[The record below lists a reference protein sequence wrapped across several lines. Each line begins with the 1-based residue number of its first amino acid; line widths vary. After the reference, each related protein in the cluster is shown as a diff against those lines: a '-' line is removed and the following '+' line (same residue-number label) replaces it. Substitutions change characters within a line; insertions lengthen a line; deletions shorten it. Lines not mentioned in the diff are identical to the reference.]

1 LKKNFFDL
9 NLLLFIEEIENEL
22 ATLIL
27 DKAFYIHRELGPGL
41 LESIY
46 ESVLIHELEKSGI
59 AAESQVTLPF
69 NWDDIKFENGFRA
82 DLIVAEK
89 IIIEI
94 KSVQVIAPVHLKQL
108 LTYLRLT
115 KLKPG
120 LLINFKEAL
129 LKDGIRLV
137 LNGL

>member
-1 LKKNFFDL
+1 MEKT
-9 NLLLFIEEIENEL
+9 ENEL

-46 ESVLIHELEKSGI
+46 ERVLIHELKKSGL
-59 AAESQVTLPF
+59 EVENQVSLPLQ
-69 NWDDIKFENGFRA
+69 WDGIVFEKGFRA
-82 DLIVAEK
+82 DIIVDK
-89 IIIEI
+89 KVIIEI

-115 KLKPG
+115 KVKLG
-120 LLINFKEAL
+120 LLINFNEAL
-129 LKDGIRLV
+129 LKYGIKRIV
-137 LNGL
+137 NGL